1 MNIQVTKEKTTE
13 ELQAEFC
20 AAFPFLRLAFFDHSQ
35 RAGPFPFTVQ
45 YGGRMLSRPDN
56 SLLAEAI
63 SNIVEKM
70 SVGEVE
76 ELLHSTMG
84 LCVRVLRRSGDRWQD
99 AAISGHLTL
108 GEQNAQA
115 RAGLGTAAG

>member
-1 MNIQVTKEKTTE
+1 MNIQVTKGKTTE
-13 ELQAEFC
+13 EVQAEFC

-35 RAGPFPFTVQ
+35 QAGPFPFTVQ
-45 YGGRMLSRPDN
+45 YGGRMPGRPDDR
-56 SLLAEAI
+56 LQAEAV
-63 SNIVEKM
+63 SNIEERM

-99 AAISGHLTL
+99 AAITGHLTL

-115 RAGLGTAAG
+115 RAGLRTAAG